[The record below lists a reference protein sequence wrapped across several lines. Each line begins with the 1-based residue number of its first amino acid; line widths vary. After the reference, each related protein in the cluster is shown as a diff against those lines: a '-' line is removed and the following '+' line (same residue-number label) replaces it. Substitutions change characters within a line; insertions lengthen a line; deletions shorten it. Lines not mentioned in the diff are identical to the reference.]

1 MSTTESVLKTA
12 ISLYRAVA
20 DYVPLFRRCEGQ
32 IHRDNGRTG
41 SGAEERPI
49 PSNVEMSSLPTQLM
63 ITSVQSG
70 KVKYETM
77 LQLRSKADSIK
88 ADIAMVKANE
98 IDAQSTVQCKK
109 AAVERLT
116 RQLQRR
122 GGSGVTKAQQ
132 RCLKVLVRERDAA
145 TKTKREMQRLVK
157 SLTKEYDGNLRSFA
171 EVVMELQDTF
181 LLPKEKDNDVIAE
194 QHEDGFVQGEVE
206 GLVQEDEQAQTQEDG
221 GVPELNSVQPNN
233 SPGTA
238 QEIESSKSLARN
250 QPVEASQPDIHNIV
264 VSAACLDQQAEA
276 QSIDIAV
283 NDNETTLNPPVED
296 KGGSPSSRT
305 NYSATHFEDPQDVQD
320 MARSENDGDIDGR
333 TVHGVQEVGIG
344 QETGEALPHEDPY
357 INSSKEEWDRIE
369 QAIKKLERCE
379 KTYWEKKEKFEQ
391 HYKTFDEKLDKFC
404 SINPRLSRAD
414 AEKKFGR
421 HFLQVGGNFRCSL
434 GVAETSLKKARIEAK
449 EAGVHDCNSWDQESG
464 FLSVAGEGPDP
475 EDTGYM
481 SDTRDHEV
489 VREWLQMPKGPD
501 FMQPSEFKFAT
512 SKVNVDPWESHSTRG
527 DSSKRR
533 KIDENVDTW
542 EVQSSTAYSSKR
554 RKIDGDV
561 PWVAPNDSDDSA
573 YGTAK
578 EERGDQKQSEGPRKR
593 PRARSEV
600 AHKRRARSFDALP
613 GHKVVKEMFSDMPVE
628 DHSVWMK
635 RDYREDVIM
644 VDDETFDD
652 ET

>member
-12 ISLYRAVA
+12 MSLYRAVA
-20 DYVPLFRRCEGQ
+20 GYIPLIRRCEGQ
-32 IHRDNGRTG
+32 IHQDNGRTS
-41 SGAEERPI
+41 SGAEERPVL
-49 PSNVEMSSLPTQLM
+49 SNVEMSSLPNQLM
-63 ITSVQSG
+63 ITSVQSA

-88 ADIAMVKANE
+88 ADILMVRANE
-98 IDAQSTVQCKK
+98 IDAQSAVQCKK
-109 AAVERLT
+109 AAVERLN

-157 SLTKEYDGNLRSFA
+157 SLTKEHDGNLRAFA

-181 LLPKEKDNDVIAE
+181 LVPKEKDNDVIVE
-194 QHEDGFVQGEVE
+194 QHDDGFVQGV
-206 GLVQEDEQAQTQEDG
+206 VQSLIQEHEQAQTQQDG
-221 GVPELNSVQPNN
+221 GIPEVNNVQPNN

-238 QEIESSKSLARN
+238 QEIESSNSLARSR
-250 QPVEASQPDIHNIV
+250 PVEASQPDVDNIV
-264 VSAACLDQQAEA
+264 VTAACLDQQAEA
-276 QSIDIAV
+276 QSINIAV
-283 NDNETTLNPPVED
+283 DDNETTLDLPVED
-296 KGGSPSSRT
+296 SGGSPSSKT
-305 NYSATHFEDPQDVQD
+305 KYSATHFEDPQDVQD

-391 HYKTFDEKLDKFC
+391 HYRTFDEKLDKFC

-475 EDTGYM
+475 EDTGYL
-481 SDTRDHEV
+481 SDSRDHEV
-489 VREWLQMPKGPD
+489 VMEWLQMPHRPER
-501 FMQPSEFKFAT
+501 MQPSEFKFAT
-512 SKVNVDPWESHSTRG
+512 SNVSVDPWESHSTRG
-527 DSSKRR
+527 DSSKRK

-542 EVQSSTAYSSKR
+542 EAQSSKAYSSKR
-554 RKIDGDV
+554 RKIGEDV
-561 PWVAPNDSDDSA
+561 PRVIPNDSNDSA
-573 YGTAK
+573 YGTAADG
-578 EERGDQKQSEGPRKR
+578 GDQKQSEGPRKR

-600 AHKRRARSFDALP
+600 AHKRRARSFDAFP
-613 GHKVVKEMFSDMPVE
+613 GYEVVKEMFSDMPVE

-635 RDYREDVIM
+635 RDYREDVVM
-644 VDDETFDD
+644 VDDEMTDD
-652 ET
+652 DT